1 MSTDYE
7 TIEYI
12 KKVITDM
19 LASGG
24 FNVRVEYEQNL
35 VSGLTFHIKSNQS
48 KLLIGRQGMTLQA
61 LEHLVFAIVNR
72 HQKDASEP
80 VRFSIDVDEYR
91 SHRRWQLKQTVKE
104 AVSKLKYSQEPI
116 ILPPMPR
123 HERKFVHN
131 YIQEQF
137 PHLNTESFG
146 EEPKRSIKMNI

>member
-1 MSTDYE
+1 MNTDYE

-12 KKVITDM
+12 KKTITD
-19 LASGG
+19 LLQSGG
-24 FNVRVEYEQNL
+24 FNVRVEYEQSL
-35 VSGLTFHIKSNQS
+35 VSGLIFHIKSNQS

-72 HQKDASEP
+72 HQKDSSEP
-80 VRFSIDVDEYR
+80 VRFSLDVDEYR
-91 SHRRWQLKQTVKE
+91 SHRQWQLKQTVKD
-104 AVSKLKYSQEPI
+104 AVSKLKYSKEPV

-131 YIQEQF
+131 YIQEQY
-137 PHLNTESFG
+137 PHLSTESIG